1 MKDLTNNTELINILN
16 KLRLDICYTLIMGIQ
31 TEEAYLQPEQQLNGG
46 MIIPEDCL
54 TEQFMIFVADNIDRQ
69 EEKLSSMHEM

>member
-1 MKDLTNNTELINILN
+1 
-16 KLRLDICYTLIMGIQ
+16 MGIQ

-69 EEKLSSMHEM
+69 EEKISSMHEM

>member
-16 KLRLDICYTLIMGIQ
+16 KLRLDICYTLLMGIQ
-31 TEEAYLQPEQQLNGG
+31 TEEAYLKPEQQLNGG
-46 MIIPEDCL
+46 MLIPEDCL
-54 TEQFMIFVADNIDRQ
+54 TEQFMIFVADSIDRQ